1 MKEKV
6 GVIRSVTICVDF
18 IIRLFEKYVGIFLML
33 SLFFLL
39 TLEVITRYFFKN
51 PLSWPEELTR
61 FCFVG
66 LIYLSISYAASE
78 DAHIRIAMH
87 LDFLPQLWKII
98 FLTIAD
104 VLWVFYNILVI
115 VYGIRT
121 VMNLF
126 RFPYISPALNFN
138 MAYLYM
144 IIPIGFSFMTVR
156 VVQHAYRRLSRIKSY
171 NKEKNMVS

>member
-1 MKEKV
+1 MKEKI
-6 GVIRSVTICVDF
+6 GVIRSITIYVDF
-18 IIRLFEKYVGIFLML
+18 IIRLFEKYIGIFLML

-39 TLEVITRYFFKN
+39 SFQVVTRYFFKN

-66 LIYLSISYAASE
+66 LIYLSISYAASK

-87 LDFLPQLWKII
+87 LDLLPQLWKIV

-104 VLWVFYNILVI
+104 VLWMFYNLVVI
-115 VYGIRT
+115 VYGIHT
-121 VMNLF
+121 VINLF
-126 RFPYISPALNFN
+126 RFTYRSPALNIN

-144 IIPIGFSFMTVR
+144 IIPIGFTFMTIR
-156 VVQHAYRRLSRIKSY
+156 VVQFACKRLSRMKSY
-171 NKEKNMVS
+171 NKEKA

>member
-6 GVIRSVTICVDF
+6 GTMHNITIYVDF
-18 IIRLFEKYVGIFLML
+18 IIRLFEKYVGIFLL
-33 SLFFLL
+33 SSLFFLL
-39 TLEVITRYFFKN
+39 TLEVITRYFFRS

-87 LDFLPQLWKII
+87 LDLLPRLWKIV

-104 VLWVFYNILVI
+104 VLWVFYNIIVI

-126 RFPYISPALNFN
+126 RFPYKSPALNFN

-144 IIPIGFSFMTVR
+144 IIPISFSFMTVR
-156 VVQHAYRRLSRIKSY
+156 VFQHAYKRLSRIKSY
-171 NKEKNMVS
+171 NKKKDAVS